1 MLERMGARPTPA
13 DIRWTEIEALLRG
26 LGVEVVERTGSRV
39 LLRKGEH
46 RIVVHRP
53 HPRPE
58 ARRDTV
64 RNIVDFIGRIG
75 GDV

>member
-1 MLERMGARPTPA
+1 MLERMRARPTLA
-13 DIRWTEIEALLRG
+13 DIRWVEIAALLG
-26 LGVEVVERTGSRV
+26 VLGVEVVERTGSRV
-39 LLRKGEH
+39 LLRKDDH

-64 RNIVDFIGRIG
+64 RNIVDFVSWIG
-75 GDV
+75 GDE

>member
-1 MLERMGARPTPA
+1 MS
-13 DIRWTEIEALLRG
+13 LLRE

-39 LLRKGEH
+39 LLRKDDH

-64 RNIVDFIGRIG
+64 RNIVEFISLIG
-75 GDV
+75 GDE